1 MYPPVSDPSG
11 LDADRPGQWTYAM
24 RVDTAAR
31 AHESPAHQHRMS
43 QLVLCLEGGVTC
55 TVPQGIWMVPPR
67 CAVWIPG
74 GVPHCNHVTRNGQV
88 NFLFVPAEAPGMPA
102 TCQTLGVTPLVREM
116 VVHLAALSAKDSA
129 APGNRRLAD
138 VLVEQLA
145 RLEPEPLHLPLPAH
159 PRLREIADAL
169 AARPDDRAT
178 LADWGRRVAMSE
190 RTLARL
196 VRQEVGMS
204 FGRWRQRLHIILA
217 LQWLS
222 EGLSVQRSAD
232 QLGYESVSAFIT
244 MFRKALGTTPARYFA
259 PATMNRRGNG
269 SSTVPSDRAG

>member
-1 MYPPVSDPSG
+1 
-11 LDADRPGQWTYAM
+11 
-24 RVDTAAR
+24 
-31 AHESPAHQHRMS
+31 
-43 QLVLCLEGGVTC
+43 
-55 TVPQGIWMVPPR
+55 
-67 CAVWIPG
+67 
-74 GVPHCNHVTRNGQV
+74 
-88 NFLFVPAEAPGMPA
+88 MPA

-116 VVHLAALSAKDSA
+116 VVHLAALSAEDSA

-145 RLEPEPLHLPLPAH
+145 RLEPERCTCPCPPTRACARSPTRWLPSLTTAP
-159 PRLREIADAL
+159 
-169 AARPDDRAT
+169 
-178 LADWGRRVAMSE
+178 ADWGRRVAMSE

-244 MFRKALGTTPARYFA
+244 MFRKALAPRP
-259 PATMNRRGNG
+259 PATSPRR
-269 SSTVPSDRAG
+269 R

>member
-1 MYPPVSDPSG
+1 
-11 LDADRPGQWTYAM
+11 
-24 RVDTAAR
+24 
-31 AHESPAHQHRMS
+31 
-43 QLVLCLEGGVTC
+43 
-55 TVPQGIWMVPPR
+55 
-67 CAVWIPG
+67 
-74 GVPHCNHVTRNGQV
+74 
-88 NFLFVPAEAPGMPA
+88 
-102 TCQTLGVTPLVREM
+102 
-116 VVHLAALSAKDSA
+116 
-129 APGNRRLAD
+129 
-138 VLVEQLA
+138 
-145 RLEPEPLHLPLPAH
+145 
-159 PRLREIADAL
+159 
-169 AARPDDRAT
+169 
-178 LADWGRRVAMSE
+178 MSE

>member
-1 MYPPVSDPSG
+1 
-11 LDADRPGQWTYAM
+11 
-24 RVDTAAR
+24 
-31 AHESPAHQHRMS
+31 
-43 QLVLCLEGGVTC
+43 
-55 TVPQGIWMVPPR
+55 
-67 CAVWIPG
+67 
-74 GVPHCNHVTRNGQV
+74 
-88 NFLFVPAEAPGMPA
+88 
-102 TCQTLGVTPLVREM
+102 
-116 VVHLAALSAKDSA
+116 
-129 APGNRRLAD
+129 
-138 VLVEQLA
+138 
-145 RLEPEPLHLPLPAH
+145 
-159 PRLREIADAL
+159 
-169 AARPDDRAT
+169 
-178 LADWGRRVAMSE
+178 MSE

-269 SSTVPSDRAG
+269 SSTVPSDRPDRRVRCAPGIRPGRPVALPGPADR

>member
-1 MYPPVSDPSG
+1 
-11 LDADRPGQWTYAM
+11 
-24 RVDTAAR
+24 
-31 AHESPAHQHRMS
+31 
-43 QLVLCLEGGVTC
+43 
-55 TVPQGIWMVPPR
+55 
-67 CAVWIPG
+67 
-74 GVPHCNHVTRNGQV
+74 
-88 NFLFVPAEAPGMPA
+88 MPA

-116 VVHLAALSAKDSA
+116 VVHLAALSPRTALRPATAGWPMCWSNSWRGWNRNRCTCPA
-129 APGNRRLAD
+129 RPPAPARDRR
-138 VLVEQLA
+138 
-145 RLEPEPLHLPLPAH
+145 P
-159 PRLREIADAL
+159 L

-244 MFRKALGTTPARYFA
+244 CSARRWA
-259 PATMNRRGNG
+259 PRPPATSPRR
-269 SSTVPSDRAG
+269 R